1 MTYKLKLNQVREI
14 LGMDVK
20 LEAVKLID
28 GVTMVEYERLEPGF
42 PLFVIAEDGS
52 TQAPAPA
59 GEHVLEDGTKVE
71 VDAAGMIVEV
81 SKEAEEVVEGLE
93 DEAPVA
99 KEDVVEIAGEEMP
112 EDAKIDVAMVEEAII
127 EKVEEKVAEKM
138 KAIFEAVEE
147 VAKEVATVKEEM
159 GAMKTKME
167 KFSKAPAANAIP
179 KVAHV
184 ETAFDSFENKVAIL
198 KNALKH

>member
-1 MTYKLKLNQVREI
+1 MTYKLKLNQVREV
-14 LGMDVK
+14 LGMEVK

-52 TQAPAPA
+52 TKTPAPM
-59 GEHVLEDGTKVE
+59 GEHTLEDGTEIE
-71 VDAAGMIVEV
+71 VDNAGMIIEV
-81 SKEAEEVVEGLE
+81 SAKEEEVTE
-93 DEAPVA
+93 EAPVA
-99 KEDVVEIAGEEMP
+99 TETVVEVSGEEVI
-112 EDAKIDVAMVEEAII
+112 DAPKVDVAMEETII
-127 EKVEEKVAEKM
+127 EKVTEKIGEKM

-147 VAKEVATVKEEM
+147 VAKEVATMKEEM

-179 KVAHV
+179 KIVDAPKTFDAFEAKV
-184 ETAFDSFENKVAIL
+184 E
-198 KNALKH
+198 ALKSAMKK

>member
-1 MTYKLKLNQVREI
+1 MTYKLKLNQVREV
-14 LGMDVK
+14 LGMEIK

-28 GVTMVEYERLEPGF
+28 GVTTVEYERLEPGF

-52 TQAPAPA
+52 TKSPAPK
-59 GEHVLEDGTKVE
+59 GEHTLEDGTVIT
-71 VDAAGMIVEV
+71 VDETGMIMEVSSKEEEAGEAEAPAAEETVVEV
-81 SKEAEEVVEGLE
+81 SGEAAPIEEPKVS
-93 DEAPVA
+93 
-99 KEDVVEIAGEEMP
+99 
-112 EDAKIDVAMVEEAII
+112 VAMEDAII
-127 EKVEEKVAEKM
+127 EKVTEKIGEKM

-179 KVAHV
+179 KIVDA
-184 ETAFDSFENKVAIL
+184 EKSFDAFDMKVAAI
-198 KNALKH
+198 KSAMKK

>member
-14 LGMDVK
+14 LGMEVK
-20 LEAVKLID
+20 LEAAKLID

-52 TQAPAPA
+52 TMAPAPA
-59 GEHVLEDGTKVE
+59 GEHKLEDGTTIE
-71 VDAAGMIVEV
+71 VDAAGMIIEV
-81 SKEAEEVVEGLE
+81 SKEEAELE
-93 DEAPVA
+93 EEEAPVA
-99 KEDVVEIAGEEMP
+99 AEDVVEVSGEEV
-112 EDAKIDVAMVEEAII
+112 ADVEKVDVGLEEAII

-147 VAKEVATVKEEM
+147 VAKEVAAVKEEM

-167 KFSKAPAANAIP
+167 KFSKAPAATAIP
-179 KVAHV
+179 KVTPV
-184 ETAFDSFENKVAIL
+184 ETAFDAFENKVA
-198 KNALKH
+198 ALKSVLKK

>member
-1 MTYKLKLNQVREI
+1 MTYKLKLNQVREV
-14 LGMDVK
+14 LGMEVK

-52 TQAPAPA
+52 TKTPAPA
-59 GEHVLEDGTKVE
+59 GEHTLEDGTEIE
-71 VDAAGMIVEV
+71 VDNAGMIIEV
-81 SKEAEEVVEGLE
+81 SAKEEEVT

-99 KEDVVEIAGEEMP
+99 TETVVEVSGEEVTEDVKV
-112 EDAKIDVAMVEEAII
+112 DVAMEETII
-127 EKVEEKVAEKM
+127 EKVTEKIGEKM

-147 VAKEVATVKEEM
+147 VAKEVAMIKEEM
-159 GAMKTKME
+159 GSMKTKME

-179 KVAHV
+179 KIVDAPK
-184 ETAFDSFENKVAIL
+184 TFDAFDAKVEAI
-198 KNALKH
+198 KSAMKK